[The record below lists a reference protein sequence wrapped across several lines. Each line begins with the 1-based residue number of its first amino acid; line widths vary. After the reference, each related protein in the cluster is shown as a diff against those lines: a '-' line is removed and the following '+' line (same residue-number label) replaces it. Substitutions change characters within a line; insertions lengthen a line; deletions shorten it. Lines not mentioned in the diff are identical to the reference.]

1 MSLEFQGHNYVIKE
15 KKMIK
20 DFKICMYLINKN
32 LKERFFLMNIYG
44 IWLIL
49 IHKFIFHKLN

>member
-1 MSLEFQGHNYVIKE
+1 MSLEFQGGNYVIKE
-15 KKMIK
+15 KMIK

>member
-1 MSLEFQGHNYVIKE
+1 MSLEFQGDNYVIKE
-15 KKMIK
+15 KMIK
-20 DFKICMYLINKN
+20 DFKICMYLTNKN
-32 LKERFFLMNIYG
+32 LKELFFLMNIYG